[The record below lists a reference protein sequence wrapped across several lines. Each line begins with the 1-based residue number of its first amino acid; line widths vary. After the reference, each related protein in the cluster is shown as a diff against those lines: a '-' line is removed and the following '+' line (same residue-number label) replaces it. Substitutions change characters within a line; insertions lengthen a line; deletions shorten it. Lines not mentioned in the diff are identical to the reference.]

1 VTDPVERI
9 EAPTE
14 LDEAEIQA
22 MYNEPD
28 GVSGADEPQFHTVL
42 EVWREVLRPVSKE
55 KHARIT
61 PAWANRITSSYRELD
76 FADMRAFQ
84 EIYYDLHLELLGI
97 VHAEIATDSD
107 CLSYTTPEEDAAE
120 NAGHYRQVLIDWQTS
135 ILRRE
140 LAWECDSETAAVEL
154 AAISEIHKFYFGA
167 PNQQGLTAYLENIKL
182 EYTEADQLELRR
194 ALDEVRVEFGE
205 ARELPEEG

>member
-1 VTDPVERI
+1 MSEPTERI
-9 EAPTE
+9 EEPTE
-14 LDEAEIQA
+14 QDVADIAA
-22 MYNEPD
+22 MYGEAD

-42 EVWREVLRPVSKE
+42 EVWREVLAPVSAE

-84 EIYYDLHLELLGI
+84 EIYYDLHIELLGL
-97 VHAEIATDSD
+97 VHAEIATDPD

-120 NAGHYRQVLIDWQTS
+120 NAAHYKQLLIDWQKV

-140 LAWECDSETAAVEL
+140 LEWECDSPTAAVEL
-154 AAISEIHKFYFGA
+154 AAISEVHKFYFGA
-167 PNQQGLTAYLENIKL
+167 PGQQGITAYLENIKL
-182 EYTEADQLELRR
+182 EYGDEDQVEMRV
-194 ALDEVRVEFGE
+194 ALDEVRAEF
-205 ARELPEEG
+205 EEGR